1 MLSETIFGV
10 KRIFLMWVISPFEPF
25 SNLTYDLHDEI
36 SIKNAKIMLKNNEE
50 EETIWLVALEPIIN
64 KVKFKECSAK

>member
-1 MLSETIFGV
+1 
-10 KRIFLMWVISPFEPF
+10 
-25 SNLTYDLHDEI
+25 
-36 SIKNAKIMLKNNEE
+36 MLKNNEE